1 MKKNRQRKFFDK
13 GGRVLMLVLLVCIC
27 SAHLYGSSSS
37 VKEVTAFEQRI
48 QSEKVTLNF
57 KNKPL
62 KDVLNSI
69 KAQTGIG
76 FAITA
81 DIEKAVGKVS
91 IEVADVTIADALEQL
106 FAGTDYQCNTVNN
119 QIVVAKRAAQKGK
132 ITITGTIL
140 DNKEPVPG
148 AVIFARGTSSAVE
161 ADINGNFKMVLDRA
175 GEIEV
180 QALGYKPFVK
190 EIFRDQNNL
199 QIKLELDNTLEEV
212 VVTGIFKKS
221 KESFTGAVSVVSQ
234 EALQMVGN
242 KNLLASVGN
251 IDPAFNMLTN
261 NEFGSDP
268 NRLPDITIRGS
279 ANLPT
284 LENLQDQSNTDLN
297 TPLIIM
303 DGFEISLQ
311 RMLDLNS
318 DEVESIS
325 ILKDATATAIYG
337 SRGANGVVVIASKE
351 PEAGKLK
358 ISYNGSMNIETPDL
372 SDYHLLNAADKLAL
386 EKQLGYYTSS
396 NLNRDIVLKNKYS
409 ERLAEVQRGVDTDWL
424 SKPLRVGVGQ
434 RHGVRLEG
442 GDRTFRYSASVQ
454 YNNVKGVM
462 KDSDRSSL
470 NAGVNL
476 SYYHKKVVFRNDLQI
491 SYTDSQ
497 DSPYGS
503 FADYTR
509 LNSYWKP
516 YDDEGNLV
524 KLFDD
529 DIEFYDGF
537 SKLPKNPLYNAT
549 LNTISGD
556 KYTQITN
563 NFSIE
568 WKPFDGFIARGR
580 ATIMS
585 QNSESDYYKPA
596 THTDFEDDI
605 YKTAD
610 GMFRKGSYDYSSG
623 KEFNYELALTLS
635 YSKIFA
641 DSHWLYVGLNA
652 DLDSRRYRNY
662 NFAVEGFLEES
673 LDFLGSA
680 LQYKEGGVPS
690 GSESTTRRVGVVG
703 NINYSYDNRYY
714 VDVAYRFDGS
724 SQFGA
729 DKRFAPFY
737 SVGVGWNI
745 DREKFME
752 NVDFI
757 NRLKLRASFGQTG
770 SQKFNA
776 YQARA
781 TYNYYLHDSYY
792 QWIGAYQKALENPNL
807 EWQKTNKY
815 NAGIEIE
822 MFDNRFNVMFDVYK
836 ERTSNLLSSM
846 DLPLSNGFTSYV
858 ANVGEKED
866 KGFELKATAYLIRNT
881 DKRFIWSLT
890 GTMVHNKDKI
900 ISLSPA
906 LVQMYDKLLSEGGTL
921 PNNVLREGE
930 SQYTIYAVRSLGIDP
945 STGNELFMKK
955 NGEVTYTWNANDRVA
970 CGLSQP
976 KLRGNLS
983 TMLRWRDF
991 SANITFAYRLG
1002 GQLYNSTLVS
1012 KVEGADLRFNVDERV
1027 WNDRW
1032 QKPGDFAAYK
1042 SLYNESTT
1050 YSTSRFVQDESTLTL
1065 QNIYLSYSFQN
1076 NKWLQNKLK
1085 VRNLTVG
1092 ANISDLFYIS
1102 TVKQERGLSYPYA
1115 RRFSLSLG
1123 LQF

>member
-1 MKKNRQRKFFDK
+1 MF
-13 GGRVLMLVLLVCIC
+13 VLLVCIC
-27 SAHLYGSSSS
+27 SVHLYGNSSS
-37 VKEVTAFEQRI
+37 VKDVASLEQKV

-62 KDVLNSI
+62 KDVLNAI
-69 KAQTGIG
+69 KSQTGIG

-81 DIEKAVGKVS
+81 DVENAIGKVS
-91 IEVADVTIADALEQL
+91 INVADVTIAQALDKL
-106 FAGTDYQCNTVNN
+106 FANTDYQCNTVNN

-132 ITITGTIL
+132 ITITGTVL

-148 AVIFARGTSSAVE
+148 AVIFVRGTSSAVE

-190 EIFRDQNNL
+190 EILRDQNNI

-358 ISYNGSMNIETPDL
+358 ITYNGSMNIETPDL
-372 SDYHLLNAADKLAL
+372 SDYNLLNAADKLEL
-386 EKQLGYYTSS
+386 EKQLGYYSS
-396 NLNRDIVLKNKYS
+396 TNLNRDILLKNKYA
-409 ERLAEVQRGVDTDWL
+409 ERLAEVKRGVDTDWL

-476 SYYHKKVVFRNDLQI
+476 SYYHKNVVFRNDLQI

-524 KLFDD
+524 KIFDD

-580 ATIMS
+580 ATIQS

-641 DSHWLYVGLNA
+641 DSHWLYVGVNA
-652 DLDSRRYRNY
+652 DLDSRKYRNY

-714 VDVAYRFDGS
+714 VDFAYRFDGS

-737 SVGVGWNI
+737 SVGAGWNI

-752 NVDFI
+752 NVEFI

-776 YQARA
+776 YQAQA
-781 TYNYYLHDSYY
+781 TYNYYLSDS
-792 QWIGAYQKALENPNL
+792 
-807 EWQKTNKY
+807 
-815 NAGIEIE
+815 
-822 MFDNRFNVMFDVYK
+822 
-836 ERTSNLLSSM
+836 
-846 DLPLSNGFTSYV
+846 
-858 ANVGEKED
+858 
-866 KGFELKATAYLIRNT
+866 
-881 DKRFIWSLT
+881 
-890 GTMVHNKDKI
+890 
-900 ISLSPA
+900 
-906 LVQMYDKLLSEGGTL
+906 
-921 PNNVLREGE
+921 
-930 SQYTIYAVRSLGIDP
+930 
-945 STGNELFMKK
+945 
-955 NGEVTYTWNANDRVA
+955 
-970 CGLSQP
+970 
-976 KLRGNLS
+976 
-983 TMLRWRDF
+983 
-991 SANITFAYRLG
+991 
-1002 GQLYNSTLVS
+1002 
-1012 KVEGADLRFNVDERV
+1012 
-1027 WNDRW
+1027 
-1032 QKPGDFAAYK
+1032 
-1042 SLYNESTT
+1042 
-1050 YSTSRFVQDESTLTL
+1050 
-1065 QNIYLSYSFQN
+1065 
-1076 NKWLQNKLK
+1076 
-1085 VRNLTVG
+1085 
-1092 ANISDLFYIS
+1092 
-1102 TVKQERGLSYPYA
+1102 
-1115 RRFSLSLG
+1115 
-1123 LQF
+1123 